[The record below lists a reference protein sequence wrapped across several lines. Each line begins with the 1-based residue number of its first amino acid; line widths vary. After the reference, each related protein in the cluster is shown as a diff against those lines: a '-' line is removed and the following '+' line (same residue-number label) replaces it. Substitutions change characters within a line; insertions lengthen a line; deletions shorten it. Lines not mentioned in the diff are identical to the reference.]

1 MSSDNV
7 DYIQLI
13 KEKIGYEFKEEHY
26 DLIQQAFVR
35 RSYSN
40 EEGGENNE
48 ILEFNGEIKLTYYI
62 TKIKHK
68 KYKKIME

>member
-35 RSYSN
+35 RSY
-40 EEGGENNE
+40 
-48 ILEFNGEIKLTYYI
+48 IM
-62 TKIKHK
+62 K
-68 KYKKIME
+68 KVVKIMRYWNSLEMWFYHTTSLKSYVMNMED

>member
-13 KEKIGYEFKEEHY
+13 KEKIGYEFKKEHY
-26 DLIQQAFVR
+26 GLIRQAFVR

-48 ILEFNGEIKLTYYI
+48 ILEFIGDVVLSYYV
-62 TKIKHK
+62 TKS
-68 KYKKIME
+68 YVMNMED